1 MMTMMTISK
10 IKLTKYKKLQERE
23 VLLALRPRQNKL
35 SKLKRLM
42 TIGMI

>member
-23 VLLALRPRQNKL
+23 VSLALQPRQNKL
-35 SKLKRLM
+35 SKLKKLM
-42 TIGMI
+42 TIGMT